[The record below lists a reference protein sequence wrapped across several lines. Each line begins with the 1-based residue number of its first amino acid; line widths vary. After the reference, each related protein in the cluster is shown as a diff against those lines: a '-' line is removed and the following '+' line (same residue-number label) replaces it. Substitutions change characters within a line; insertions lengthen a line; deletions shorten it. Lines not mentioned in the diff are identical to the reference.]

1 MGAAV
6 TGASHLDAFM
16 GNYLTGFEI
25 PNSGGKKGL
34 RLKVD
39 KQPCKDGSAKC
50 CSKDGKSCFPWTG
63 FALLLKGCTTYG
75 RYEFDVMTEAKNSY
89 FQAGLMNRDF

>member
-1 MGAAV
+1 MEKFSLRMGAAV

-39 KQPCKDGSAKC
+39 K
-50 CSKDGKSCFPWTG
+50 
-63 FALLLKGCTTYG
+63 
-75 RYEFDVMTEAKNSY
+75 
-89 FQAGLMNRDF
+89 